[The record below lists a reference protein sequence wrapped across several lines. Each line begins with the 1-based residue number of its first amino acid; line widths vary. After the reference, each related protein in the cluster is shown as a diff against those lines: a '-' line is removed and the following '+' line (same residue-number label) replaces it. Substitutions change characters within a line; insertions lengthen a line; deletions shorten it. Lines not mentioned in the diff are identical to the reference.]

1 MLEQAVVC
9 SNHLIH
15 KTYNQF
21 DLDSSE
27 GQAICQKYLE
37 YLERLAEVAIV
48 LDSCLRCLQCLER
61 IERAFLKPTKCYTRK
76 EDCRT

>member
-9 SNHLIH
+9 ANHLIH

-37 YLERLAEVAIV
+37 YLERLA
-48 LDSCLRCLQCLER
+48 
-61 IERAFLKPTKCYTRK
+61 
-76 EDCRT
+76 